1 LAVSEANPNVPRH
14 NRAMDLKTLIATS
27 LGGLLLAANNE
38 PQLPSGWSRQSTLGA
53 DRVCAAGR
61 DASPFD
67 RDRRVLT
74 IECGRA
80 TDGYM
85 TVMQTIAADD
95 YRGRRVRF
103 VARMKADKVRGWAGL
118 WMRVMSADQRV
129 LAFDDMSTRPVR
141 DNADWR
147 DYQVILDVEPA
158 AAAISF
164 GVRLSEGS
172 GQVWVDAFRF
182 EEVAPDDPSISI
194 NLRPLLPSKPQNL
207 ELE

>member
-1 LAVSEANPNVPRH
+1 
-14 NRAMDLKTLIATS
+14 MDLKTLIATS
-27 LGGLLLAANNE
+27 LGGLLLAANSE

-61 DASPFD
+61 DTSPFD
-67 RDRRVLT
+67 RDKRVLT

-103 VARMKADKVRGWAGL
+103 VARMKADRVRGWAGL

-141 DNADWR
+141 ENSDWR
-147 DYQVILDVEPA
+147 DHQVILDVEPSA
-158 AAAISF
+158 ASISF

-182 EEVAPDDPSISI
+182 EEVGPDDPSISI

>member
-1 LAVSEANPNVPRH
+1 
-14 NRAMDLKTLIATS
+14 MDLKTLIAAA
-27 LGGLLLAANNE
+27 LGGLLLASNSE

-53 DRVCAAGR
+53 ERVCVAGR
-61 DASPFD
+61 DTSPLD

-74 IECGRA
+74 IECDRA

-85 TVMQTIAADD
+85 TVMQTIAADE

-103 VARMKADKVRGWAGL
+103 RARMKADGVRGWAGL

-129 LAFDDMSTRPVR
+129 LAYDDMSTRPIR
-141 DNADWR
+141 DTADWR
-147 DYQVILDVEPA
+147 DYQVILDVEPSA
-158 AAAISF
+158 ASISF
-164 GVRLSEGS
+164 GVRLAEGA
-172 GQVWVDAFRF
+172 GQVWADGFAF

-194 NLRPLLPSKPQNL
+194 NLRPLLPSRPQNL